1 MSPAQYKAKREQLGL
16 TQAGL
21 ASLLG
26 VTRETINR
34 RESGEQPIT
43 HEAALAISSL
53 RPAKTKKAAGTSN
66 SSDPMKTNPALSAL
80 RHHVTGAIARG
91 EAQAIT
97 EVPATPRLI
106 AAAPTLLEALAGCA
120 DALREAGKDF
130 AQANKL
136 AVRPNLYELHE
147 RSARAAIAKARG

>member
-1 MSPAQYKAKREQLGL
+1 MSF
-16 TQAGL
+16 
-21 ASLLG
+21 
-26 VTRETINR
+26 
-34 RESGEQPIT
+34 
-43 HEAALAISSL
+43 
-53 RPAKTKKAAGTSN
+53 N
-66 SSDPMKTNPALSAL
+66 SSDPMKTNPAMSAL
-80 RHHVTGAIARG
+80 RHHVSGAIDRG

-97 EVPATPRLI
+97 EIPAPTSPAHTPGPWDVEPKGSRHFVDGADGLTVAYLDRAGVRERSEIEANARLI
-106 AAAPTLLEALAGCA
+106 ASAPELLEALAGCA